1 MRPVRPDRHA
11 FFLRCSA
18 LLLAGGAMLCGNL
31 LPLPAQELWVGPVA
45 DIARRRHS
53 TSLPVFSASSEACGL
68 FESGWETA
76 FALGG
81 QFSLTPAP
89 GGNLGLSGRLALSPS
104 AGLLSVSAPE
114 SFTFYENQ
122 PGGGGE
128 VQRAEHE
135 YRMEIKTLELR
146 LGLLL
151 DWNVT
156 GRLRLHAGPS
166 VGYVLDITTNQTD
179 YITDPVYRFDGG
191 GREQEMTRQ
200 DLLTGQKLLIGSQ
213 AALSYKIP
221 LGRSLVFVPEVTL
234 KAEFTPLF
242 QQAGRFALGPG
253 IGFSVMTRLWDGS
266 EEEEIPRAE
275 DETPPPD
282 APPPGALRA
291 SIALRGVD
299 EEGGT
304 LPWASVRV
312 YETLRRNPITGTWQ
326 AEHRPAP
333 PVLAV
338 EPDYASASGIAE
350 WKVTFSYNGQV
361 IGTSSSRDDGP
372 PASFNWKIP
381 DRPEADTAG
390 ELTATLH
397 VTDSAGATASAT
409 DRIPLKIERLSRV
422 ADDRGDSA
430 VYTLYPDR
438 KKRGEEMRE
447 NNRALREIAAHAD
460 AGGSIEVVRL
470 VGKSL
475 SALPAGSPER
485 AQAENEAAAVA
496 AQLRTILKEEEG
508 KDIPVIGGLRDS
520 STLDGRELPEGRE
533 LQPEILITVRR

>member
-1 MRPVRPDRHA
+1 MRPVRPDRYA
-11 FFLRCSA
+11 FFPRCSA
-18 LLLAGGAMLCGNL
+18 LLLAGAAILCGNL

-45 DIARRRHS
+45 DIARRSHS
-53 TSLPVFSASSEACGL
+53 TSLPVFSVSSEACGL

-89 GGNLGLSGRLALSPS
+89 GGHLGLSGRLALSPS
-104 AGLLSVSAPE
+104 AGLLSVKAPE
-114 SFTFYENQ
+114 SFAFYEDQ
-122 PGGGGE
+122 SGGV

-151 DWNVT
+151 DWSVT
-156 GRLRLHAGPS
+156 DRLRLHAGPS
-166 VGYVLDITTNQTD
+166 VGYVLGITVNQTD
-179 YITDPVYRFDGG
+179 YITDAVYRFDGG
-191 GREQEMTRQ
+191 EREQEMTRQ
-200 DLLTGQKLLIGSQ
+200 DLLTAQKLLIGSQ

-221 LGRSLVFVPEVTL
+221 LGRSLVFVPEVTF

-291 SIALRGVD
+291 SISLRGID

-304 LPWASVRV
+304 LPRAHVRV
-312 YETLRRNPITGTWQ
+312 YETLRRNPGTGAWET
-326 AEHRPAP
+326 EHRPAP

-338 EPDYASASGIAE
+338 EPDYASAAGIAAWE
-350 WKVTFSYNGQV
+350 VTFSYNGQV
-361 IGTSSSRDDGP
+361 IGASSSRDDGP

-381 DRPEADTAG
+381 DRPEADAAG

-409 DRIPLKIERLSRV
+409 DRIPLKIERLSRM

-430 VYTLYPDR
+430 VYTLFPAR
-438 KKRGEEMRE
+438 KKPAEEMRE
-447 NNRALREIAAHAD
+447 NNRALREIAARAD
-460 AGGSIEVVRL
+460 AGERIEVVRL
-470 VGKSL
+470 VDKSV
-475 SALPAGSPER
+475 SALPADSPER
-485 AQAENEAAAVA
+485 AQAEKEAAAVA

-508 KDIPVIGGLRDS
+508 KDIPVDSGLHDAE
-520 STLDGRELPEGRE
+520 TFGGRELPEGRT